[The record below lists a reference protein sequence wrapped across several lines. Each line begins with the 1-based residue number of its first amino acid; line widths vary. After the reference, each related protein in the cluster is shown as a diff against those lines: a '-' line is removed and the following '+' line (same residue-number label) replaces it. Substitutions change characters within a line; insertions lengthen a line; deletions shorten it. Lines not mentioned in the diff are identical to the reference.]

1 MSRPIYE
8 TKEDSKRESDVAKL
22 LQKSW
27 NCDLVKM
34 PPKSPFDYAAKR
46 GKLIEAIIE
55 IKTRTNPYK
64 KYPTYMISAEKV
76 CQCMQRAIYLR
87 VPFYL
92 VVQFTDATM
101 FWAAKT
107 LDFTVEVGG
116 RKDRGDSQDT
126 ELVCQIPINNF
137 KRVR

>member
-1 MSRPIYE
+1 MSRPVYE
-8 TKEDSKRESDVAKL
+8 NKEDSKREADVAKIL
-22 LQKSW
+22 EKSW
-27 NCDLVKM
+27 KCDLIKM

-46 GKLIEAIIE
+46 GKLIEAIVE
-55 IKTRTNPYK
+55 IKTRTNTFQ

-76 CQCMQRAIYLR
+76 CACMQRSIYLR

-107 LDFTVEVGG
+107 IDFTVEVGG
-116 RKDRGDSQDT
+116 RTDKGDIQDPNWCVRFQSTISRG
-126 ELVCQIPINNF
+126 
-137 KRVR
+137 